1 MYCHLEMIA
10 VFVVGGI
17 LATVLCRYFQGRAIW
32 AALIPLTILLVD
44 LTHADL
50 AQSREADNR

>member
-1 MYCHLEMIA
+1 MEMIA